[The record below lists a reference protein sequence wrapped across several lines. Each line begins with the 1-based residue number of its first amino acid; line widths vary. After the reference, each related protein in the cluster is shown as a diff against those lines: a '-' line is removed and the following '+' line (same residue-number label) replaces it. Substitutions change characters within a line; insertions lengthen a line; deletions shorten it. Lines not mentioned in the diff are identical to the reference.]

1 MKAITIVLTLVFSLA
16 LNSSNAQQSTLEQ
29 ALATSACKHLDK
41 VNLNAITTQEQ
52 KKNTIN
58 LVFAQA
64 VKDNEKL
71 LKTDKRFKGL
81 SGYEQGKQIGVW
93 ISQSVFPAMMKDC
106 PRFASL
112 MKK

>member
-1 MKAITIVLTLVFSLA
+1 MKAFTLVLTVLFSLNA
-16 LNSSNAQQSTLEQ
+16 NRSNAQQSTLEQ

-41 VNLNAITTQEQ
+41 VNLNAVTTQDQ
-52 KKNTIN
+52 KKKTIS

-64 VKDNEKL
+64 VKDNEKM
-71 LKTDKRFKGL
+71 LKKDKRFKDL
-81 SGYEQGKQIGVW
+81 SDYEQGKQIGVW